1 MRKKEQFS
9 ELVETITAIVFI
21 AIGLII
27 FYLFVKIV
35 I

>member
-21 AIGLII
+21 GIGLIT
-27 FYLFVKIV
+27 FYAGIKILF
-35 I
+35 

>member
-21 AIGLII
+21 AIGLVT
-27 FYLFVKIV
+27 FYNEIKILF
-35 I
+35 

>member
-21 AIGLII
+21 AMGLITLYAGI
-27 FYLFVKIV
+27 KILF
-35 I
+35 

>member
-9 ELVETITAIVFI
+9 ELVETITTIIFI
-21 AIGLII
+21 GIGII
-27 FYLFVKIV
+27 TFYLFVKIV